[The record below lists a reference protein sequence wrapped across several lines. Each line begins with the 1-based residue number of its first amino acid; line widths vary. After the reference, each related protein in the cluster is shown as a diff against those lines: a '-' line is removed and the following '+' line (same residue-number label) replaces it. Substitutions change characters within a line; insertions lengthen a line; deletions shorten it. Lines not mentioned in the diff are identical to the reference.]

1 MSDDTPAPATN
12 SARAQIRSF
21 VERIN
26 RLEEEKSAI
35 VSDIGDLKAE
45 AKGVGLNPA
54 MLTRL
59 AKMVRKD
66 AGKVKSEMSE
76 FELYLAAYD
85 FLN

>member
-1 MSDDTPAPATN
+1 MSEERTPGPGDN
-12 SARAQIRSF
+12 VKGQIRSF

-35 VSDIGDLKAE
+35 TSDINDLKAE
-45 AKGVGLNPA
+45 AKGVGLNA
-54 MLTRL
+54 VMLTKL
-59 AKMVRKD
+59 AKLVRKD
-66 AGKVKSEMSE
+66 SGKVKAEMSE